1 MEQTNW
7 TLQIISLV
15 GAFIV
20 LTAYIGHQ
28 LKWKIFNPDGYT
40 YNIFNSFA
48 SLLLVYVAFYP
59 IQAGFIVM
67 EGVWGI
73 VSIYTLIRV
82 YKNKAKKRKDVL

>member
-1 MEQTNW
+1 MELTNW
-7 TLQIISLV
+7 TLQALSLI

-28 LKWKIFNPDGYT
+28 LKWKMFDSDGYT
-40 YNIFNSFA
+40 YNIFNSVA

-82 YKNKAKKRKDVL
+82 YKNKTKKQ